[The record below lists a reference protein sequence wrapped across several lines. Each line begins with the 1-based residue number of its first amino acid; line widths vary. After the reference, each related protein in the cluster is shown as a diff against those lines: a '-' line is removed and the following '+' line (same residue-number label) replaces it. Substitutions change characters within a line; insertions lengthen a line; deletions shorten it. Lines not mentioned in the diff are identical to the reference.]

1 MHDIPSSIAT
11 LMYKLSAQGYYR
23 SQTFGSYLQEPRD
36 EARWQPLVAPE
47 VLLLEI
53 CHDVVRLL
61 PEVHNLLLPSSAWAP
76 SPRLVSHGRVFL
88 YLVIRVALEK
98 QHVDYGQLV
107 DVSVSLELLSNPRT
121 DDRHWKGNIVH
132 RLDLWCLRVD
142 LVRQPTAF
150 AYSMGCLAFNRGT
163 IRPLPQH
170 TARTHSRYADVTRL
184 CASPQLAAAWRSVL
198 AGKRSLLGVLT
209 LARLARELRR
219 RDTHSGWTIVR
230 GV

>member
-1 MHDIPSSIAT
+1 MDLTS
-11 LMYKLSAQGYYR
+11 KN
-23 SQTFGSYLQEPRD
+23 
-36 EARWQPLVAPE
+36 PE
-47 VLLLEI
+47 MKF
-53 CHDVVRLL
+53 DG
-61 PEVHNLLLPSSAWAP
+61 NLLSPLKFSSWKYVMTWFDCFQKFMISYCLRQP
-76 SPRLVSHGRVFL
+76 GPPRLVSHRRVFL

-98 QHVDYGQLV
+98 QHVNYGQLV

-163 IRPLPQH
+163 MRPLPQH

-198 AGKRSLLGVLT
+198 AGKRPLLGVLT

-219 RDTHSGWTIVR
+219 RDTHSGWSIVR